1 MADAALYEVA
11 YDEAV
16 RLGRRPPSHR
26 PSKIPTMPQTN
37 PSKDPLEPD
46 WPSPMQGEEA
56 VTFREA
62 IGILTP
68 RWLKRLFRR
77 RRSS

>member
-1 MADAALYEVA
+1 
-11 YDEAV
+11 
-16 RLGRRPPSHR
+16 
-26 PSKIPTMPQTN
+26 MPQTN
-37 PSKDPLEPD
+37 PSKRQIDPMEIE
-46 WPSPMQGEEA
+46 MIGEEA